1 MLKRFIAISMVIH
14 VIVLLVLI
22 YVVKDKEKKKDFMNE
37 EPLVAKIITPE
48 KEKPGANATEPK
60 EGGKTR
66 QESIPSVTVPPS
78 SPVPPRAPT
87 PPMAPKTSKSLPPVA
102 KNEESPAFRP
112 KVYKDRTA
120 PPKGKGIENE
130 ARTGPPATESPRE
143 TAPPVASGQKKAEMG
158 QKQRSSQ
165 VPSRGS
171 LFDSEI
177 IARHAAEEPVKEHS
191 HMATAQKKGNALE
204 FDVDDMQYGNY
215 MKRVKASVESAWIY
229 PQSEARKGVYGDL
242 YIEFTIKKNGVLGDV
257 RIIRTSGNSNLDEA
271 ALQSIKD
278 AAPFWP
284 LPNDWGK
291 DSFTIKGHFVYSLFD
306 QNIR

>member
-1 MLKRFIAISMVIH
+1 MLKRFIVISIVIH
-14 VIVLLVLI
+14 VIALILLVF
-22 YVVKDKEKKKDFMNE
+22 VVKDKEKKKNFMNE

-48 KEKPGANATEPK
+48 KEKPGVNAPQPK
-60 EGGKTR
+60 EGGKTHR
-66 QESIPSVTVPPS
+66 GSVPSITAPS
-78 SPVPPRAPT
+78 SPPVAPKAATPPR
-87 PPMAPKTSKSLPPVA
+87 APKTSKSLPPVA
-102 KNEESPAFRP
+102 KKDERSVFRP

-120 PPKGKGIENE
+120 PPKGMGIENE
-130 ARTGPPATESPRE
+130 ATTKPPVSESRPE

-158 QKQRSSQ
+158 QKPRPPQ
-165 VPSRGS
+165 VSSRGS

-177 IARHAAEEPVKEHS
+177 IAKHAAEEPVKEHS
-191 HMATAQKKGNALE
+191 HMARSQKKGNALE

-215 MKRVKASVESAWIY
+215 MKKVKESIESAWIY

-242 YIEFTIKKNGVLGDV
+242 YIEFTIKKNGVLGNV
-257 RIIRTSGNSNLDEA
+257 RILRTSGNSNLDDA

-291 DSFTIKGHFVYSLFD
+291 DSFTIKGHFVYTLFD
-306 QNIR
+306 QNLR